1 MANER
6 QLEQQRVD
14 QVILEIKQQLKQ
26 AKKEYEKAHAET
38 SSVEKNYLQNAKVNT
53 TEVDDRME
61 TNAEI
66 QQQKQLVAKN
76 IQTEQILKEQLET
89 LKDLKKSPYFGRID
103 IQDPDETTPESLY
116 IGTASLSDEHQN
128 FLVYDWRA
136 PISSVYYNGTLGQV
150 EYETPAGWQETDL
163 LKKRQFKI
171 TDGQIQNM
179 FDTSET
185 VGDELLQSV
194 LDEHSDEYMKNI
206 VATIQKDQNDIIRDT
221 NSDLL
226 LVQGVAGS
234 GKTSAILQRI
244 AFLLYHSRASLNA
257 DQIVLFSPNL
267 LFSRYISDVLPSL
280 GEKNMR
286 QVTLHEF
293 FSRRLQGLK
302 VESLFDHYEKQ
313 WQLTETEKELNEQKK
328 TAEFMAAIKD
338 YADQLSASDLCFTD
352 ISLHGKILFSQA
364 EIRQLYADQ
373 PAKMTPGHKFAAVK
387 NQLIKKLNKL
397 VKRKARSPQ
406 IQDQLEDMSS
416 EQYLTLLGDKTK
428 ESFHSYDQERDF
440 LGHQLASQQYE
451 VIYDALYNDFFFDS
465 YEQYGKFLQNK
476 LPESAA
482 GYSLALEYHQIALAD
497 CAPLLYL
504 RDLVTAGGQNHRI
517 AHLFID
523 EMQDYTLAQL
533 IYLKHVFGAA
543 QLTLL
548 GDSEQA
554 LYASAQRP
562 QALLENIAQTLDAR
576 QANLKLLNRSYRST
590 KQITDFMKA
599 MLPEG
604 ENIQAF
610 NRPGKRPLVCQVST
624 DQAAL
629 TTLKQH
635 LSTSAAKYSTVALIT
650 KTMAESRQLYDQL
663 RHDLPVTLLTEQDR
677 SLPQGIA
684 ILPIYL
690 AKGLEFDSVIV
701 NNVSRTE
708 YSDSDERGILY
719 TICSRAMHELTL
731 ISQGEITPLI
741 KQIDPELYTLEQ
753 TLPVK

>member
-1 MANER
+1 MASQR

-14 QVILEIKQQLKQ
+14 QVIVEIKQQLKQ

-103 IQDPDETTPESLY
+103 IQDPDETSPESLY

-150 EYETPAGWQETDL
+150 EYETPAGRQETEL

-302 VESLFDHYEKQ
+302 VESLFNHYEKQ
-313 WQLTETEKELNEQKK
+313 WQLTEAEKELNEEKK

-338 YADQLSASDLCFTD
+338 YADHLTASDLCFTD

-373 PAKMTPGHKFAAVK
+373 PVQMTPGHKFAAVK

-397 VKRKARSPQ
+397 VKRKARSTQ

-428 ESFHSYDQERDF
+428 ESFHSYDEERDY

-504 RDLVTAGGQNHRI
+504 RDLVTAGGKNHRI

-576 QANLKLLNRSYRST
+576 KANLKLLNRSYRST

-610 NRPGKRPLVCQVST
+610 NRPGNRPLVCQVST

-629 TTLKQH
+629 KALTKH
-635 LSTSAAKYSTVALIT
+635 LNASAAKYSTVALIT

-663 RHDLPVTLLTEQDR
+663 RRDLPVNLLTEQDR

-701 NNVSRTE
+701 NNVSQAE
-708 YSDSDERGILY
+708 YSSSEERGILY

-731 ISQGEITPLI
+731 ISQGGVTPLI